1 MASVEMTPM
10 ESAPFNKHAAQ
21 PTAPARGRVLC
32 CGTNPA
38 VVACFSLFLC
48 IATVLLVA
56 PSSAVAV
63 PAPGSV
69 PPAGSSL
76 PGSPPPPSGASAA
89 AAAATT
95 AWDDSALTC
104 PGDAGWADYSDPER
118 PTAPRLPA
126 TLPPLESPAA
136 TELRA
141 LRGLFKGLRL
151 NWTQHVGWPDPE
163 TTTEDL
169 CAWPWVSDCVGRG
182 DGEEAEAE
190 AKRAGP
196 RVREIWLHDVGAA
209 GTISPLLG
217 DLGALTTLVLQE
229 GTVSG
234 VLPASLSRLTSLERM
249 DLSNNRLVG
258 TEASVA
264 PLAATLTGVVLDSNR
279 LQRLPEGLGCLTG
292 LRNFRAASN
301 DLQGTLPDV
310 FGRLAALE
318 SLDVRSRR
326 EKTER
331 RERERRERR
340 ERERERRER
349 ERERERER
357 ITKKGGGG

>member
-10 ESAPFNKHAAQ
+10 DERAPLNKHAPQ
-21 PTAPARGRVLC
+21 PTAAARGRVLC

-38 VVACFSLFLC
+38 VVACFALFLC
-48 IATVLLVA
+48 IATALLVA
-56 PSSAVAV
+56 PSSPVAA

-69 PPAGSSL
+69 PPA
-76 PGSPPPPSGASAA
+76 GSPPPPSGASAA
-89 AAAATT
+89 AAAAT
-95 AWDDSALTC
+95 AWDDAALTC
-104 PGDAGWADYSDPER
+104 SGDAGWADSDSER
-118 PTAPRLPA
+118 PTAPNLPA
-126 TLPPLESPAA
+126 TFPPLESPAA

-196 RVREIWLHDVGAA
+196 RVREIWLHNVGAA

-249 DLSNNRLVG
+249 DLTNNRLVG
-258 TEASVA
+258 TEASIA
-264 PLAATLTGVVLDSNR
+264 PLAATLTGIVLDSNR

-292 LRNFRAASN
+292 LRSFRAASN

-326 EKTER
+326 DTR
-331 RERERRERR
+331 A
-340 ERERERRER
+340 
-349 ERERERER
+349 
-357 ITKKGGGG
+357 